1 MLNNNSK
8 RIIHNQE
15 KKIFYDCI
23 IVLGFVLLLIFII
36 SIRKCKT
43 RENFAQVYKKD
54 IYGNLGSTYDDN
66 KDFYN
71 VELFRKPYRY
81 PVGIAKSYPVKHI
94 SPLS

>member
-1 MLNNNSK
+1 MINNNSK

-23 IVLGFVLLLIFII
+23 IILGFVLLLIFII

-54 IYGNLGSTYDDN
+54 IFT
-66 KDFYN
+66 
-71 VELFRKPYRY
+71 
-81 PVGIAKSYPVKHI
+81 
-94 SPLS
+94 